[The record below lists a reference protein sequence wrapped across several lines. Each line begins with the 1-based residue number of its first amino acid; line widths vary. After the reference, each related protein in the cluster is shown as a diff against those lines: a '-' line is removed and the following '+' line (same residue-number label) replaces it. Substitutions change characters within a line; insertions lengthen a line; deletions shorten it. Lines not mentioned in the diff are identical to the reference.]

1 MKVWTRQDWKAL
13 FKGESQV
20 PERPVSEVCFA
31 VIDSETTGLDPSKD
45 RILSFGGVKI
55 IQGRIQV
62 RDTLEIFIAQD
73 HFDASSV
80 PIHGILKTGPD
91 ERIHE
96 KGALAQLGSYLE
108 DTILVGHHIGFD
120 LEMIRQAQTR
130 HGLPHLENIALDTG
144 RLYRKTLLKTPLV
157 PKKPSYSLDE
167 LAKKYDI
174 SCKDRHTA
182 LGDAYITALAFMHI
196 LGQLN
201 IKPGTSLR
209 DLVRIAR

>member
-1 MKVWTRQDWKAL
+1 MKVWTRKDWKGL
-13 FKGESQV
+13 FKVGSQV

-55 IQGRIQV
+55 INGRMQV

-73 HFDASSV
+73 HFDANSV
-80 PIHGILKTGPD
+80 PIHGILKTGPNA
-91 ERIHE
+91 RIPE
-96 KGALAQLGSYLE
+96 KQALVQLGSYLE
-108 DTILVGHHIGFD
+108 DSILVGHHIGFD
-120 LEMIRQAQTR
+120 LEMIRQAQIR
-130 HGLPHLENIALDTG
+130 HGLPPLENIALDTG

-157 PKKPSYSLDE
+157 PKKPGYSLDE

-201 IKPGTSLR
+201 IKPGSSLK

>member
-1 MKVWTRQDWKAL
+1 MKVWTRKDWKAL

-55 IQGRIQV
+55 IHGRIQV

-80 PIHGILKTGPD
+80 PIHGILKTGPNA
-91 ERIHE
+91 RIPE
-96 KGALAQLGSYLE
+96 KQALMQLGSYLE

-120 LEMIRQAQTR
+120 LEMIRQAQMR
-130 HGLPHLENIALDTG
+130 HGLAPFGEYRPGYRSTLPENPAENPT
-144 RLYRKTLLKTPLV
+144 RP
-157 PKKPSYSLDE
+157 
-167 LAKKYDI
+167 
-174 SCKDRHTA
+174 
-182 LGDAYITALAFMHI
+182 
-196 LGQLN
+196 
-201 IKPGTSLR
+201 
-209 DLVRIAR
+209 

>member
-1 MKVWTRQDWKAL
+1 MKVWSRKDWKAL
-13 FKGESQV
+13 IRGKSQI

-31 VIDSETTGLDPSKD
+31 VIDTETTGLNPSKD

-55 IQGRIQV
+55 VHGRIQV

-80 PIHGILKTGPD
+80 PIHGILKTGPN

-96 KGALAQLGSYLE
+96 KQALTQLSAYLE

-144 RLYRKTLLKTPLV
+144 RLYRKTLLQTPLLH
-157 PKKPSYSLDE
+157 KKPSYSLDE

-182 LGDAYITALAFMHI
+182 LGDAYITAMAFMHI

-201 IKPGTSLR
+201 IEPGTSLK
-209 DLVRIAR
+209 DLVLIGR

>member
-1 MKVWTRQDWKAL
+1 MKVWTRKDWKVL

-31 VIDSETTGLDPSKD
+31 VIDSETTGLDTSKD

-55 IQGRIQV
+55 IHERIQV

-80 PIHGILKTGPD
+80 PIHGILKTGPNARIP
-91 ERIHE
+91 ERE
-96 KGALAQLGSYLE
+96 ALMQLGAYLE
-108 DTILVGHHIGFD
+108 DTVLVGHHIGFD
-120 LEMIRQAQTR
+120 LEMIRQAQMR
-130 HGLPHLENIALDTG
+130 HGLPPLENIALDTG
-144 RLYRKTLLKTPLV
+144 RLYRKTLLKSPLV

-196 LGQLN
+196 LAQLN